1 MSRLRFF
8 SSSVGSKVLIGLT
21 GLFLVLFLIVHLAGN
36 LLIFVGEA
44 TFNGYS
50 EKLISNPFVVPAEIG
65 LVAIFLLHVYKTV
78 RMWVQ
83 NRQTRPLAYEVKKWA
98 GYTSRKSVGSTT
110 MIYTGVVMLVFAVLH
125 VKTFKYGA
133 WYPYQMADGL
143 EVRDLNRLVVE
154 IFADPLYVGFY
165 VVCMGLIGLHVSH
178 GIASSFQ
185 SLGVDHPSVTPKVL
199 AIGKVLAIVLAVG
212 FAIIPLWVF
221 FVGGR
226 P

>member
-1 MSRLRFF
+1 
-8 SSSVGSKVLIGLT
+8 
-21 GLFLVLFLIVHLAGN
+21 
-36 LLIFVGEA
+36 
-44 TFNGYS
+44 
-50 EKLISNPFVVPAEIG
+50 
-65 LVAIFLLHVYKTV
+65 
-78 RMWVQ
+78 
-83 NRQTRPLAYEVKKWA
+83 
-98 GYTSRKSVGSTT
+98 
-110 MIYTGVVMLVFAVLH
+110 MIYTGVVMFVFAVLH

-165 VVCMGLIGLHVSH
+165 VACMGLIGLHVSH